1 MDVINEE
8 IMEPKRQLG
17 ELKQEKENLAKEL
30 EVHNIKQLVNEIK
43 KNSG

>member
-17 ELKQEKENLAKEL
+17 ELKQEKRESCKRT
-30 EVHNIKQLVNEIK
+30 
-43 KNSG
+43 